1 MRENRKTLT
10 AAAVIKLLPG
20 KKRLEIPDAGCPG
33 LRLIVQSTGHKSFA
47 LRFRRPDGRPG
58 KLTLGPVDL
67 TGTETPDEPVIG
79 GPLTLAAARKLAAD
93 FQRQRAFG
101 RDVIADHNT
110 AKRRRRSDLANRV
123 ANSFGAAAKAF
134 IEGHAKPKTRSWA
147 TSARVLGL
155 SPATLDPVKGGLAE
169 RWSAKPVAEI
179 TAHDVHELI
188 DEIRAVGVPGLARR
202 RVGVSDS
209 VARVSLARLS
219 KFFSWLMMERRL
231 VEKNPC
237 AGVWRPDSGPAR
249 ERCLSDDE
257 VRWFWLA
264 CGALGEPFGPLLKL
278 LLLTGQRR
286 SEVAGMTF
294 AELSENGESWS
305 LPASRTKNKRPH
317 TVPLSKA
324 ARDAIASVRVVGQRF
339 VFTTN
344 GETPV
349 SGWSKVKR
357 RVDAKMAELAHAEN
371 ASVLPWTIHD
381 LRRTCATGLQKLG
394 IRLEVT
400 EATLNHVSG
409 TRAGIV
415 GVYQRHQYSEEKRAA
430 LDQWAAHVEKIVDAR
445 AKRTVPH
452 PVGVSPASI

>member
-1 MRENRKTLT
+1 MGS
-10 AAAVIKLLPG
+10 AISQA
-20 KKRLEIPDAGCPG
+20 
-33 LRLIVQSTGHKSFA
+33 
-47 LRFRRPDGRPG
+47 RRPTRKID
-58 KLTLGPVDL
+58 LGPGNL

-110 AKRRRRSDLANRV
+110 AKRRRRSDLANRT

-169 RWSAKPVAEI
+169 RWRDKTVSEV
-179 TAHDVHELI
+179 TADDIHHLV
-188 DEIRAVGVPGLARR
+188 DEIRERGVPGLARR
-202 RVGVSDS
+202 RQGPSDS

-237 AGVWRPDSGPAR
+237 VGVWRPDSGPAR
-249 ERCLSDDE
+249 ERCLSDAE

-264 CGALGEPFGPLLKL
+264 CGDLGEPFNNLIRLI
-278 LLLTGQRR
+278 LLTGQRKN
-286 SEVAGMTF
+286 ECAKMTWN
-294 AELSENGESWS
+294 ELQGDVWH
-305 LPASRTKNKRPH
+305 LPAERAKNGRDH
-317 TVPLSKA
+317 VVPLSRLA
-324 ARDAIASVRVVGQRF
+324 LEQIHGLHPVGTTY
-339 VFTTN
+339 VFSTTGDVPVN
-344 GETPV
+344 GWT
-349 SGWSKVKR
+349 KVKHR
-357 RVDAKMAELAHAEN
+357 LDDRMAELARAEKAN
-371 ASVLPWTIHD
+371 VPPWTIHD

-400 EATLNHVSG
+400 EAVLNHQGGSRG
-409 TRAGIV
+409 GIV
-415 GVYQRHQYSEEKRAA
+415 GVYQKYQYGDEKRAA
-430 LDQWAAHVEKIVDAR
+430 LDEWAAHVEKIVDAR
-445 AKRTVPH
+445 AKRTLPH